1 MDPESSVELVR
12 RAQAGD
18 QAALNRL
25 IERYRPRLRRW
36 ATGRLPRHARDFA
49 DTEDLVQE
57 ALLGTIR
64 NFEHFQQRGEWAF
77 QAYLRRAVLNRVRDE
92 IRRFD
97 ARPRRQQLPDRAAS
111 HEPSPLEAAVGHE
124 FFERYEAALAVLSE
138 VDREAVIAKL
148 ELGCTY
154 DEIAL
159 LVDKPSPDAAR
170 MCVSR
175 ALDQVARL
183 MSAS

>member
-1 MDPESSVELVR
+1 MDAESSVELVR
-12 RAQAGD
+12 LAQAGD

-36 ATGRLPRHARDFA
+36 AAGRLPRHARDFA

-57 ALLGTIR
+57 ALLGTVR
-64 NFEHFQQRGEWAF
+64 NFHHFEHRGEWAL
-77 QAYLRRAVLNRVRDE
+77 QAYLRRAVMNRLRDE
-92 IRRFD
+92 LRRFD
-97 ARPRRQQLPDRAAS
+97 AQPRRQPLPDRAAS
-111 HEPSPLEAAVGHE
+111 HGQSPLEAAVGRE
-124 FFERYEAALAVLSE
+124 FFERYEAALAVLSAVE
-138 VDREAVIAKL
+138 REAVIAKI

-154 DEIAL
+154 EEIAL